1 MTWRC
6 SYYSF
11 HASDSLV
18 ASRTGA
24 RGTDD
29 GVWRW
34 MAIAAVAP
42 ALAVGLGL
50 HRGWVPE
57 SPRWLA
63 QQGRAAE
70 AKDAAERLFGRG
82 AAADEACAVPEP
94 AKRRASQR
102 SVAVGVGVVG
112 CFAFCG
118 NSCIQAY
125 MSVVLEGA
133 GLSEASARAG
143 AITYASTQFVFAVL
157 MALYGVARF
166 GRRPL
171 LIASAMGATAALTAM
186 ATFTETQ
193 EGLSAS
199 LAADA
204 YIAAVTLGLSTL
216 SWVYC
221 AEILPDGE
229 RGRGM
234 AYATV
239 LFWGVTFASLQL
251 FDVAVA
257 TLTVAGVLGLFA
269 LFSAGGALFCYAFVV
284 ETRGAALSDVQRLF
298 SDQPPSEGDALLAPR
313 V

>member
-1 MTWRC
+1 M
-6 SYYSF
+6 
-11 HASDSLV
+11 
-18 ASRTGA
+18 
-24 RGTDD
+24 
-29 GVWRW
+29 
-34 MAIAAVAP
+34 
-42 ALAVGLGL
+42 
-50 HRGWVPE
+50 
-57 SPRWLA
+57 
-63 QQGRAAE
+63 
-70 AKDAAERLFGRG
+70 
-82 AAADEACAVPEP
+82 
-94 AKRRASQR
+94 
-102 SVAVGVGVVG
+102 AVGVGVVG

-171 LIASAMGATAALTAM
+171 LIASAMCATAALTAM

-221 AEILPDGE
+221 AEVLPDSE

-234 AYATV
+234 AYATC
-239 LFWGVTFASLQL
+239 LFWATTFASLQL

-257 TLTVAGVLGLFA
+257 TLTVAGILGLFA
-269 LFSAGGALFCYAFVV
+269 LYYLMPLFVMVTTSLKSLDEIRTGDLISCRLTAAIVRIGGCLRC
-284 ETRGAALSDVQRLF
+284 GAK
-298 SDQPPSEGDALLAPR
+298 
-313 V
+313 